1 MTAFA
6 FNLVRLNNTGN
17 NLLKGIRQPDF
28 QRREKYAP
36 LETDGT
42 LYQTSR
48 PVIRAAPIA
57 SFSTVAMR
65 TLVSSLTSAAGIPY
79 QLLDGTN
86 GCELIAGKIN
96 PSGPGYEA
104 GSVHARRRY
113 LNGLL
118 MIKGISWRPGDVA
131 EMAAEAFFTAAAGS
145 TDPLT
150 ADAIALPT
158 IPVGTEQLVLSS
170 ITMPGGTISAT
181 RVMGY
186 DLSINHQVENN
197 DESICY
203 NTGLPFPLIL
213 KQPGV
218 GGTAEIG
225 LSLEVLDL
233 TGTLANG
240 NVSATFTQLTHN
252 GVGLAATGITVALGN
267 CQIREAGI
275 SGKPG
280 ARKLDIFPTWDGTT
294 QALTLA
300 AF

>member
-6 FNLVRLNNTGN
+6 FNLVRLNNT
-17 NLLKGIRQPDF
+17 LLSGVRQPDF

-48 PVIRAAPIA
+48 PVIRAAPMA
-57 SFSTVAMR
+57 GFTTVAFR
-65 TLVSSLTSAAGIPY
+65 ALVQSLTATSGIPY
-79 QLLDGTN
+79 TLLDGTN
-86 GCELIAGKIN
+86 GLELIGAKIN
-96 PSGPGYEA
+96 PTSPGYDSTV
-104 GSVHARRRY
+104 SVHARRQH

-118 MIKGISWRPGDVA
+118 MLKGISWRPGDVA
-131 EMAAEAFFTAAAGS
+131 EASVEAFFTSAAGG
-145 TDPLT
+145 TDPTVGTSITLP
-150 ADAIALPT
+150 AIPT
-158 IPVGTEQLVLSS
+158 GTEQLVLSG

-181 RVMGY
+181 RVTGF

-197 DESICY
+197 DDAICF
-203 NTGLPFPLIL
+203 NTGLPFPILL

-240 NVSATFTQLTHN
+240 AVSAVFTRLAHN
-252 GVGLAATGITVALGN
+252 GVGLTTGTVTIALAN

-275 SGKPG
+275 GSKPG
-280 ARKLDIFPTWDGTT
+280 ARKLDIFPTFDGTT
-294 QALTLA
+294 A
-300 AF
+300 AFTATAA